1 MDLLLD
7 ATNLGKRWCAA
18 YGISNRRYEAF
29 LRRPKTVG
37 GREPDSFYSRT
48 SETVLTLFAL
58 GRADRWL
65 QAREAVDWKQFP
77 RPDGTSWNKGFF
89 SAIHNR
95 TIAVPAESTPLR
107 RFLADILSI
116 ELEDFT
122 NAVLLFELKANANYA
137 LSTTTDAI
145 DVQEITFCRQC
156 NDGTKFDA
164 VLALPRVKRIISIE
178 SKLTAQQGKQ
188 QIIRGL
194 EAAFFLTKVRQS
206 MFEGWDYSYLFLHP
220 PYKQYDND
228 YEFISDPNR
237 AIAKYGDELTS
248 GSKEANS
255 NFSEG
260 TLWQEFLSNAPSRIY
275 ERAWPDVLQTMEQD
289 GWNEA
294 EYHRRLA
301 ESQFPFPEEL
311 VMASKN
317 RLKLARGKNDLDQFL
332 EGMTQ

>member
-1 MDLLLD
+1 MDILLD
-7 ATNLGKRWCAA
+7 TTNLAKRWCAA
-18 YGISNRRYEAF
+18 YGISKRRHDAF
-29 LRRPKTVG
+29 LQRPEKVG
-37 GREPDSFYSRT
+37 GRKPDSFYSHT

-65 QAREAVDWKQFP
+65 QAKGAAAWQQFP

-89 SAIHNR
+89 SAIRNGAI
-95 TIAVPAESTPLR
+95 TVPAEITPLR
-107 RFLADILSI
+107 QLLADILRI
-116 ELEDFT
+116 DLEGFND
-122 NAVLLFELKANANYA
+122 AVLLFELQANRNYA
-137 LSTTTDAI
+137 LSTTGDAI
-145 DVQEITFCRQC
+145 DVQEITFCKQC

-164 VLALPRVKRIISIE
+164 FLALPRVKRIISIE

-194 EAAFFLTKVRQS
+194 EAAYFLTKVRQS

-228 YEFISDPNR
+228 YEFISDPIR
-237 AIAKYGDELTS
+237 AIAKYGDELS
-248 GSKEANS
+248 GGSKEANS

-275 ERAWPDVLQTMEQD
+275 ERAWPDVLQTIELD

-301 ESQFPFPEEL
+301 ASQFPFPDEL

-317 RLKLARGKNDLDQFL
+317 RLKLARGRTDLDDVLDGVIQ
-332 EGMTQ
+332 